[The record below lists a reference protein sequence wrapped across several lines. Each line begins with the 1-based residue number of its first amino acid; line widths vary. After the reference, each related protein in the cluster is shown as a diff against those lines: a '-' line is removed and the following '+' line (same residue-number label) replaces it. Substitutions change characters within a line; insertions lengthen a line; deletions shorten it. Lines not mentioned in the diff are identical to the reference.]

1 MRFVVLR
8 TNFLS
13 KIDFGWIVNFLQ
25 GRKGIFNLVK
35 GTRYGFLGKKGKIL
49 VLVIEKRR
57 NVGKILKDTCYFCEI
72 IIIEG
77 LET

>member
-1 MRFVVLR
+1 MVF
-8 TNFLS
+8 
-13 KIDFGWIVNFLQ
+13 W
-25 GRKGIFNLVK
+25 GR
-35 GTRYGFLGKKGKIL
+35 KGKIL